1 VSETVLDASAV
12 LAYLLGEPGEG
23 EVGEVLEH
31 GHGVISAVNLSEVAA
46 KLADGGMSQAE
57 IDAVVAALD
66 MRVVPFDAGQAL
78 ACARLRG
85 STRSLGLSLGD
96 RACLALA
103 EQLSLSVITTDRAWS
118 ALTVAVPIRVLRE

>member
-1 VSETVLDASAV
+1 MSETVLDASAV

-31 GHGVISAVNLSEVAA
+31 GRGVISAVNLSEVAA
-46 KLADGGMSQAE
+46 KLADGGMSDAE
-57 IDAVVAALD
+57 SDAVVAALD
-66 MRVVPFDAGQAL
+66 MRVVPFDTAQAL
-78 ACARLRG
+78 ACARLRAP
-85 STRSLGLSLGD
+85 TRSLGLSLGD

-118 ALTVAVPIRVLRE
+118 ALTVAVPIRVLRN

>member
-1 VSETVLDASAV
+1 MSETVLDASAV

-31 GHGVISAVNLSEVAA
+31 GQGVISAVNLSEVAA
-46 KLADGGMSQAE
+46 KLADGGLSQAE

-66 MRVVPFDAGQAL
+66 MRVVPFDTGQAL

-118 ALTVAVPIRVLRE
+118 ALTVAVPIRVLRQ

>member
-1 VSETVLDASAV
+1 MSETVLDASAV

-31 GHGVISAVNLSEVAA
+31 GYGVISAINLSEVAA
-46 KLADGGMSQAE
+46 KLADGGMSDAE

-66 MRVVPFDAGQAL
+66 MRVVPFDTGQAL

-85 STRSLGLSLGD
+85 STRPLGLSLGD

-118 ALTVAVPIRVLRE
+118 ALSVAVPIRVLRK

>member
-1 VSETVLDASAV
+1 MSETVLDASAV

-31 GHGVISAVNLSEVAA
+31 GQGVISAVNLSEVAA
-46 KLADGGMSQAE
+46 KLADGGLSQAE

-78 ACARLRG
+78 GCARLRG
-85 STRSLGLSLGD
+85 STRSLGLSIGD